1 MILTKE
7 VEVKIISKNVSH
19 YVAKGYKI
27 PMKKATP
34 SSFVRYKK
42 EFVYDIPTTIV
53 VKVGDLTEGS
63 NVLVEAVCEDCGCHT
78 NIKYFYY
85 KRTEKTIGK
94 YVCPECVKKY
104 VMQKLYQTN
113 MEKYGV
119 PNYSKTLEY
128 REKYTSTCLKRYG
141 VSNPSQS
148 EEVKEKC
155 KHTNLLRYG
164 VPYASQANIIKE
176 KVKNT
181 VLEHYGVEYVLQSK
195 EVREAIYNTN
205 LSRYGYKNVI
215 QSPEIRAKINET
227 LYKNGTQKSS
237 RQQRYIHKLYGGELN
252 YPISHYSADICF
264 PDEKI
269 VIEYDGG
276 FHDGNVKTGRLTQ
289 EEFDHKEIIRSQ
301 IIKREGYKQ
310 IRLISHHDKLPSDEI
325 LLQILDISKQYF
337 NDNPERSWIEFD
349 FDSSL
354 MRNAL
359 HKEGVFFDYGELR
372 TLPLQE
378 VA

>member
-1 MILTKE
+1 MLLTKE
-7 VEVKIISKNVSH
+7 LEVIPSGRSISHYRKLGYEVKYLV
-19 YVAKGYKI
+19 
-27 PMKKATP
+27 PLT
-34 SSFVRYKK
+34 
-42 EFVYDIPTTIV
+42 
-53 VKVGDLTEGS
+53 VKVEDLLDKS
-63 NVLVEAVCEDCGCHT
+63 NEEVEAVCTDCG
-78 NIKYFYY
+78 NIIKIKYVNYN
-85 KRTEKTIGK
+85 RTVNSVGK
-94 YVCPECVKKY
+94 YVCPDCVGKYASLHYKKTMKQRYGVEHCSQLESVKKKVAETCLQNY
-104 VMQKLYQTN
+104 GADNPGKVKELREKQRQTVF
-113 MEKYGV
+113 EKYGV
-119 PNYSKTLEY
+119 YY
-128 REKYTSTCLKRYG
+128 
-141 VSNPSQS
+141 VSQS
-148 EEVKEKC
+148 EEVKNKIR
-155 KHTNLLRYG
+155 TTTY
-164 VPYASQANIIKE
+164 S
-176 KVKNT
+176 
-181 VLEHYGVEYVLQSK
+181 HYGVENPSQSVEIRQK
-195 EVREAIYNTN
+195 IIESN
-205 LSRYGYKNVI
+205 LSSYGVSNVS
-215 QSPEIRAKINET
+215 QAPEIREKVRKT
-227 LYKNGTQKSS
+227 MYKNGTCPTS
-237 RQQRYIHKLYGGELN
+237 RQQQYIYNLYLQSNPTAKLN

-264 PDEKI
+264 PEEKI